1 MNQFDQLVDEIK
13 EDLDRYKA
21 QGLKIFA
28 SSSLQTNSMPLLHIL
43 SRVAPDTPVYFL
55 NTGYHFPETLSFRK
69 QVQDLLGL
77 HITDLYSAVP
87 RNQQRDASG
96 RLLFT
101 SDPDYCC
108 YLNKIQ
114 PLEPI
119 LASHDVWISGVRGD
133 QSKVRAQMK
142 REEKAPNGV
151 TRFHPMLGWNNKM
164 VYDYIKEYQLP
175 KHPLEGEGYLSIGC
189 EPCTR
194 KIDINSLLDDRNGRW
209 FGMNKTECGLH
220 TQLIQK

>member
-1 MNQFDQLVDEIK
+1 MNNFETLVAEIK
-13 EDLDRYKA
+13 QDLDAYKER
-21 QGLKIFA
+21 GLKIFA

-43 SRVAPDTPVYFL
+43 SRVAPDIPVYFL

-69 QVQDLLGL
+69 QVQELLGL
-77 HITDLYSAVP
+77 SITDLYSAVP
-87 RNQQRDASG
+87 RNQQRDANG
-96 RLLFT
+96 QLMFT

-119 LASHDVWISGVRGD
+119 LVSHDVWISGVRGD

-151 TRFHPMLGWNNKM
+151 IRFHPMLGWTSKM
-164 VYDYIKEYQLP
+164 VSDYIREFNLP
-175 KHPLEGEGYLSIGC
+175 KHPLEGEGFMSIGC

-194 KIDINSLLDDRNGRW
+194 KIDVNALLDDRSGRW
-209 FGMNKTECGLH
+209 FGTNKTECGLH